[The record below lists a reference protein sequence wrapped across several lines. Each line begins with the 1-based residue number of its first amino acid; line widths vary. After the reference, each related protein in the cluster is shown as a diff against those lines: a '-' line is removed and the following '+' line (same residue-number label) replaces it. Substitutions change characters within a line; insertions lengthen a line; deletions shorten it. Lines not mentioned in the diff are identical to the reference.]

1 MNFIIYDL
9 EATCWLGR
17 PPGYVQ
23 EVIEIGAVKMN
34 GYGEITDKFCRFIRP
49 VVNPTLSS
57 FCRELTSITQ
67 QQVNRA
73 SKFESVVE
81 DFQDWIDIFEE
92 NYLLCSWG
100 NFDRVALER
109 DCERHDMD
117 FDWLSEHINVKKQY
131 QEIKGLTNPR
141 GLRKAVEKEGF
152 DFTGTPHRGISDAE
166 NLAKVFGKYLDEWRF

>member
-9 EATCWLGR
+9 EATCWRGR

-34 GYGEITDKFCRFIRP
+34 GFGEIEDKFCRFIRP
-49 VVNPTLSS
+49 EVNPVLSS

-67 QQVNRA
+67 EQVNRA
-73 SKFESVVE
+73 NKFESVIE
-81 DFQDWIDIFEE
+81 DFQDWINIFED

-100 NFDRVALER
+100 NFDKTALIN
-109 DCERHDMD
+109 DCERVGVEA
-117 FDWLSEHINVKKQY
+117 DWLEEHINVKKQY
-131 QEIKGLTNPR
+131 QRLKGLKNPR

-152 DFTGTPHRGISDAE
+152 EFTGIHHRGISDAE
-166 NLAKVFGKYLDEWRF
+166 NLAKVFGKYLDEWQF

>member
-9 EATCWLGR
+9 EATCWMGR

-34 GYGEITDKFCRFIRP
+34 GFGEITDKFCRFIRP
-49 VVNPTLSS
+49 VVNPILSS
-57 FCRELTSITQ
+57 FCRELASITQ

-73 SKFESVVE
+73 SKFESVIE

-100 NFDRVALER
+100 DFDKVALER

-117 FDWLSEHINVKKQY
+117 FDWLSEHINVKRQY
-131 QEIKGLTNPR
+131 QEIKGLVNPR

-166 NLAKVFGKYLDEWRF
+166 NLAKVFGKYLDEWRY

>member
-49 VVNPTLSS
+49 VVNPILSS

-67 QQVNRA
+67 EQVNRA
-73 SKFESVVE
+73 SKFESVIE

-109 DCERHDMD
+109 DCERNDMD
-117 FDWLSEHINVKKQY
+117 WDWLSEHINVKQQY
-131 QEIKGLTNPR
+131 HEIKRLSSPR

>member
-34 GYGEITDKFCRFIRP
+34 GFGEIVDKFNRFIRP

-67 QQVNRA
+67 EQVSRA
-73 SKFESVVE
+73 SKFESVAE
-81 DFQDWIDIFEE
+81 DFQDWIEIFDE

-100 NFDRVALER
+100 NFDKVALVR
-109 DCERHDMD
+109 DCERHDMEV
-117 FDWLSEHINVKKQY
+117 DWLEEHINVKRQY
-131 QEIKGLTNPR
+131 QEIKGFSKPK
-141 GLRKAVEKEGF
+141 GLRRTVEKEGF
-152 DFTGTPHRGISDAE
+152 DFTGIHHRGISDAE
-166 NLAKVFGKYLDEWRF
+166 NLAKVFAKYLDEWRF

>member
-17 PPGYVQ
+17 PPGYIQ

-34 GYGEITDKFCRFIRP
+34 GYGEIVEKFCRFIRP
-49 VVNPTLSS
+49 VANPILSS

-67 QQVNRA
+67 EQVNRA
-73 SKFESVVE
+73 DKFESVVE

-100 NFDRVALER
+100 NFDKIALER
-109 DCERHDMD
+109 DSERHDMD
-117 FDWLSEHINVKKQY
+117 FGWLSEHINIKRQY
-131 QEIKGLTNPR
+131 QELKQLKNPR

-166 NLAKVFGKYLDEWRF
+166 NLAKVFGKYLDEWQF